1 MADTEF
7 MKLKNQLKEGKLG
20 NLYLFFGDENYIK
33 EVYLEKIKAAVDDGG
48 FPDFNH
54 ITIDEKDLTYDAADD
69 ALESFP
75 MFVEHKLVI
84 IKNSGI
90 FSKPKEETKKFWE
103 KRLKEIPNY
112 VTLVFDEEAI
122 DKRSTLYKLTAKTG
136 LCVEFAYLKD
146 VDIASWI
153 EREARHAG
161 KKISKNSAAYMASVC
176 DNGLSYVKNELDK
189 LIDYCDEEIT
199 VSDIDR
205 VVAKSL
211 DTKVFELTDAIMA
224 KDAAKAVAL
233 MYDFK
238 TVKESAFKILYSISG
253 TFDKLLRTKLMSA
266 EGASF
271 SDIAE
276 KAGIKPFL
284 VKKYVNNGKNFSQ
297 GYLIDRIMRVAEID
311 LSIKEGE
318 IDEWTALE
326 QYIIESVE
334 KV

>member
-33 EVYLEKIKAAVDDGG
+33 EVYLEKIRSAVDDGG

-54 ITIDEKDLTYDAADD
+54 ISMDEKDINEDAVND

-75 MFVEHKLVI
+75 MFADHKLVI

-90 FSKPKEETKKFWE
+90 FSKPKEDVKKFWE
-103 KRLKEIPNY
+103 KRIKEIPDY
-112 VTLVFDEEAI
+112 VTLVFDEKSI
-122 DKRSTLYKLTAKTG
+122 DKRSVLYKLAAKTG
-136 LCVEFAYLKD
+136 LCVEFEYLKD

-161 KKISKNSAAYMASVC
+161 KKISKNNAVYMASVC
-176 DNGLSYVKNELDK
+176 DSGLSYVKNELDK
-189 LIDYCDEEIT
+189 LINYCDEEIT
-199 VSDIDR
+199 ASDIDR
-205 VVAKSL
+205 LVAKSL
-211 DTKVFELTDAIMA
+211 DTRVFELTDAIMVKNA
-224 KDAAKAVAL
+224 PKAVAL

-253 TFDKLLRTKLMSA
+253 VFDKLLRTKLMSA
-266 EGASF
+266 EGASY
-271 SDIAE
+271 SEIAE

-284 VKKYVNNGKNFSQ
+284 VKKYANNGKNFSQ
-297 GYLIDRIMRVAEID
+297 EYLIERIMRIAEID
-311 LSIKEGE
+311 MSIKEGE